1 MKDEPHGSAGKD
13 LVQMQVAGA
22 GTQRQ
27 QAEGAANA
35 VCWRQCIPGGSG
47 QTSVHTQDTGTQ
59 EWARFV
65 RCLREGLK
73 EATLAPFCPLAH
85 SVEGKD
91 KN

>member
-1 MKDEPHGSAGKD
+1 MKDEPRGSAEKD
-13 LVQMQVAGA
+13 LVQMQAAGA

-27 QAEGAANA
+27 QAEGAANE
-35 VCWRQCIPGGSG
+35 VCWWRCIPGGSE

-59 EWARFV
+59 GWAHV
-65 RCLREGLK
+65 IGCLREGLK